1 MLGELEKLRE
11 RERERERED
20 VMGGGG
26 VFNRELQ
33 IEVYKEADRERFW
46 LGVGSV
52 ESGLERERCLKE
64 I

>member
-11 RERERERED
+11 RERERGCY
-20 VMGGGG
+20 GGWG
-26 VFNRELQ
+26 VFNREMQ

-52 ESGLERERCLKE
+52 ESGLERERGV
-64 I
+64 